1 MDVKHRIARLR
12 ARAANVRAREL
23 QRLPQQAGWTA
34 RTGGKHV
41 TYSKHGRLPL
51 AIPTH
56 AGALK
61 PGTVRKI
68 LDIIEGDY
76 E

>member
-1 MDVKHRIARLR
+1 MDVRRRIARLR
-12 ARAANVRAREL
+12 ARAANVRSREL
-23 QRLPQQAGWTA
+23 QALAEAAGWSA
-34 RTGGKHV
+34 RSGGKHV

-56 AGALK
+56 PGALK
-61 PGTVRKI
+61 LGTVRKI
-68 LDIIEGDY
+68 LDIVEGDY